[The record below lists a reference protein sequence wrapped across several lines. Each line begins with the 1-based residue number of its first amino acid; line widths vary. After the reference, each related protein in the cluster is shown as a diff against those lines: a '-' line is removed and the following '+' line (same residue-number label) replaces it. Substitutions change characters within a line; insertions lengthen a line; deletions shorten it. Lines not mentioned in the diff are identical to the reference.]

1 MEHSSSFYTKLYGI
15 PWERHSIFSVRVQ
28 TTHRP
33 SGSRDTGKPAS
44 LASVAIPQQSRQESY
59 GRFGRVQ
66 PFQLINDCLILYRQ
80 LNGNLVLVLVF
91 IYYKHNSG
99 LWSNSQ
105 MRFQFNYWEPFRRF
119 DGVVLKCLWTCWPSQ
134 LCFRAVRQDR
144 HRRLKVSV
152 LPFASRCPV
161 ESVSQSVY
169 RERFDCDRHSTSSI
183 SVYGTFA
190 CANINA
196 LLLLLVNMICLLLP
210 IIIIINTSFCN
221 TNIVTR
227 HPLPEGNKRK
237 SCST

>member
-66 PFQLINDCLILYRQ
+66 PFLLINDCLILYRQ

-169 RERFDCDRHSTSSI
+169 REVRLRQTLYVIHKCLWH
-183 SVYGTFA
+183 
-190 CANINA
+190 
-196 LLLLLVNMICLLLP
+196 ICV
-210 IIIIINTSFCN
+210 CKY
-221 TNIVTR
+221 
-227 HPLPEGNKRK
+227 KRYVAAAGEHDLFVIADNNNY
-237 SCST
+237 